1 METEASFHGFA
12 AKLSAGSLA
21 RVGFGQSD
29 ITAGKQRAG
38 AWGGVLVS
46 GSPAVGVWWAVAVF
60 LHPRLQLLLEHS
72 SLASRNFSTFV
83 PSDLQLVIASLL
95 LVQCASPVKTL
106 YSYPLTVTHMC
117 PARTVLQLKC
127 TEKQIQNSLEYQ
139 NGHPIDELYVIINV
153 FRALGFINYFP
164 YLNLT

>member
-1 METEASFHGFA
+1 MMLGCYSIKPATATSAQILGEGTKMETEASFHGFA

-29 ITAGKQRAG
+29 VTAGKQRAG

-72 SLASRNFSTFV
+72 SLDSRNFSPFV
-83 PSDLQLVIASLL
+83 PSDLQLVIASL
-95 LVQCASPVKTL
+95 C
-106 YSYPLTVTHMC
+106 C
-117 PARTVLQLKC
+117 
-127 TEKQIQNSLEYQ
+127 
-139 NGHPIDELYVIINV
+139 
-153 FRALGFINYFP
+153 
-164 YLNLT
+164 